1 MEEDE
6 YNDIFGV
13 TVLNI
18 HNVYYC
24 LFYFVDIS
32 NHWHHCQ
39 SLYEILCW
47 FILPTKMKWLSI
59 KLFVLFCLFVCLH

>member
-18 HNVYYC
+18 HNNVYYC

-32 NHWHHCQ
+32 NH
-39 SLYEILCW
+39 
-47 FILPTKMKWLSI
+47 
-59 KLFVLFCLFVCLH
+59 

>member
-18 HNVYYC
+18 HVYYC
-24 LFYFVDIS
+24 YI
-32 NHWHHCQ
+32 
-39 SLYEILCW
+39 Y
-47 FILPTKMKWLSI
+47 FILLI
-59 KLFVLFCLFVCLH
+59 FLIIEIIV

>member
-18 HNVYYC
+18 HNVHYC

-32 NHWHHCQ
+32 NH
-39 SLYEILCW
+39 
-47 FILPTKMKWLSI
+47 
-59 KLFVLFCLFVCLH
+59 